1 MLTRPE
7 IEAFYGEFQDRF
19 SAGIESLDG
28 SARFVSDPWTRQ
40 GGGGGETR
48 ILANGRHIEKAAV
61 NFSAV
66 HGETPAKLSERIT
79 GAEFYATGVSII
91 VHPRNP
97 YAPTFHANVRY
108 FETDDGRAWF
118 GGGADMTPYYLFPED
133 ATHFH
138 SVLAEVCGRH
148 AVADYQGWKKA
159 CDEYFHLPHRGE
171 ARGIGGLFFDHLTD
185 DLSKVWAFQQDLS
198 DNLLAAYVPVLERA
212 GRHPVRGTG
221 DQLAQDQTRP
231 VRRVQS
237 RLGPGHQVRFG
248 DRGSDR
254 IDPRFSPA
262 TGRLGLR
269 LRARTRVSGSRTTCR
284 PPFTGPV
291 VGMRKQRFRLAVG
304 TDDGTVT
311 LAS

>member
-48 ILANGRHIEKAAV
+48 ILANGRHLEKAAV

-138 SVLAEVCGRH
+138 SVLAEVCVRH

-185 DLSKVWAFQQDLS
+185 DLGKVWAFQRDLA
-198 DNLLAAYVPVLERA
+198 DNLLAAYVPVLERRVDIPYGERETNWHRIRR
-212 GRHPVRGTG
+212 GRYVEFNLVWDRGTKFG
-221 DQLAQDQTRP
+221 LETGGRTESILASLPPLAAWVYDYEP
-231 VRRVQS
+231 E
-237 RLGPGHQVRFG
+237 PGSPEAELLAVLR
-248 DRGSDR
+248 
-254 IDPRFSPA
+254 SPA
-262 TGRLGLR
+262 QSW
-269 LRARTRVSGSRTTCR
+269 V
-284 PPFTGPV
+284 
-291 VGMRKQRFRLAVG
+291 
-304 TDDGTVT
+304 
-311 LAS
+311 